1 MPRTT
6 KTLTTAAGVWIG
18 GLLVVFSLSACAAG
32 GGDAEAAVVTLTDAG
47 ISQQDAEIFTDPEV
61 GDTWCTNFLVQD
73 WTKESDIAHK
83 SAPSPE
89 GPVRTQ
95 RPLASIDG
103 SPALNRPAF
112 QLPQNSISNR
122 FLGKKTLTLH

>member
-18 GLLVVFSLSACAAG
+18 GLLVIFSLSACAAG

-89 GPVRTQ
+89 G
-95 RPLASIDG
+95 
-103 SPALNRPAF
+103 
-112 QLPQNSISNR
+112 
-122 FLGKKTLTLH
+122 LGLTLNQAQLATEIMVELHCPGIE